1 MKPVHLLK
9 GEQGESFARR
19 WLESRG
25 LTFVGANFRCRYGEL
40 DLIMLDCRC
49 LVIIEV
55 RFRSNPGYGGA
66 LTSVTLTK
74 QQRLAK
80 TTQYFMQQQSRLKSL
95 PLRFDV
101 LALSGTATEPTI
113 DWCRNAFIFDNTK

>member
-1 MKPVHLLK
+1 MKPAHLLK

-25 LTFVGANFRCRYGEL
+25 LTFVGANFRCRHGEL

-55 RFRSNPGYGGA
+55 RFRSNHGYGGA
-66 LTSVTLTK
+66 LTSVTPTK

-80 TTQYFMQQQSRLKSL
+80 TVQHFLQQQKRFKSL
-95 PLRFDV
+95 PMRFDV
-101 LALSGTATEPTI
+101 LALSGTVTKPAV
-113 DWCRNAFIFDNTK
+113 DWCRNAFIFDDTD

>member
-1 MKPVHLLK
+1 MKAAHLLK
-9 GEQGESFARR
+9 GEQGESFARC

-25 LTFVGANFRCRYGEL
+25 LTFVAANFRCRYGEL

-49 LVIIEV
+49 LAIIEV

-66 LTSVTLTK
+66 LTSVTPTK

-80 TTQYFMQQQSRLKSL
+80 TTQHFMQQQRRFKSL
-95 PLRFDV
+95 PMRFDV
-101 LALSGTATEPTI
+101 LALSGAATEPDI
-113 DWCRNAFIFDNTK
+113 DWCQNAFIFDGTD

>member
-1 MKPVHLLK
+1 MKAVHLLK
-9 GEQGESFARR
+9 GEQSESFARH

-40 DLIMLDCRC
+40 DLIMVDCRC

-66 LTSVTLTK
+66 LNSVTPAK

-80 TTQYFMQQQSRLKSL
+80 TAQYFMQQQRRFHCL
-95 PLRFDV
+95 PMRFDV
-101 LALSGTATEPTI
+101 LGLSGTATQPDI
-113 DWCRNAFIFDNTK
+113 DWCRNAFIFDGTD